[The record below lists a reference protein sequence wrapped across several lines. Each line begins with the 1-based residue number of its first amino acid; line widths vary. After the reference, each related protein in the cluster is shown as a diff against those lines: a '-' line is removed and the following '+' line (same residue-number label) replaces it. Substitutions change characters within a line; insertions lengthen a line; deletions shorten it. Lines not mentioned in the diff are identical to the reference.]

1 MTGFAVILHETMGC
15 LESISVLDLHH
26 YHYLVTGVKDGNPFE
41 EGQGGRVP
49 RGNSSEM
56 KGYLSKGH
64 CSMEVVGLTLCPLS
78 KSLPHM
84 KASFHIPG

>member
-15 LESISVLDLHH
+15 LESTSVLDLHH

-41 EGQGGRVP
+41 EGLGGRVP
-49 RGNSSEM
+49 RGNSSER

-64 CSMEVVGLTLCPLS
+64 CSMEVVGLILCPLS
-78 KSLPHM
+78 KFLPHT
-84 KASFHIPG
+84 KASSHIPG